1 MGFLN
6 SITRLTYDYIKLNGF
21 GFEFRNQ
28 NPKPNWFMPPP
39 SPCQPETSSPNM
51 VGSDR
56 KEIQQDPGLYQPKPQ
71 TLLSIISSTK
81 WNGGHGNMYK
91 VNTDTINHQH
101 PYRTLVCTLFECQ
114 CLLNYSKCKPNIK
127 YQLHPCNLR

>member
-1 MGFLN
+1 MGLG
-6 SITRLTYDYIKLNGF
+6 LDLEIKT
-21 GFEFRNQ
+21 Q
-28 NPKPNWFMPPP
+28 NPIDLCLLIHSVNPRQAVQIWLVVTARRSNKIQVCTSRNLKHC
-39 SPCQPETSSPNM
+39 CQ
-51 VGSDR
+51 
-56 KEIQQDPGLYQPKPQ
+56 LY
-71 TLLSIISSTK
+71 LLQE